1 MIYLGS
7 IAGRNMLCK
16 GLRHTGPYHLDHNKI
31 GHALS
36 ELGYE
41 RIHVEACSTEVQ
53 LVPPEYSRVVD
64 LS

>member
-1 MIYLGS
+1 
-7 IAGRNMLCK
+7 MLCK